1 MNNNTVINIKPLGF
15 HWETINPF
23 LFCAHHLDAYP
34 AGNDQMEPQASLE
47 GRELGNDFEIR
58 DGWRMY
64 HGTKVP
70 GFPAHPHRGFETIT
84 IVLEGMIDHSDS
96 LGGAGRYGKGDVQWM
111 TAGTGLQHS
120 EMFPLINSSKENP
133 LELFQIWLNLP
144 ASAKFVAP
152 HYKML
157 WKEDI
162 PVLALKDSNG
172 KQTVITLIAGNIGNK
187 KALPPPPD
195 SWAAKEENEVA
206 VWLIRMEKG
215 ASWEI
220 PAAMQ
225 DLTRS
230 LYFYKG
236 SHIKIAGQD
245 IPSYKAIILRADNKV
260 IVENG
265 GDEGQL
271 LLLQGRP
278 INEPVSQYGPFV
290 MNTQTEIQQ
299 TIDDYRK
306 TQFGGWP
313 WPRHDHV
320 HERTSGR
327 FAIFTDGRRED
338 R

>member
-34 AGNDQMEPQASLE
+34 VGNDQMEPQATLE

-84 IVLEGMIDHSDS
+84 IVLEGIIDHADS

-144 ASAKFVAP
+144 ASSKFVTP

-157 WKEDI
+157 WKEDL
-162 PVLALKDSNG
+162 PVIAFKDSNG
-172 KQTVITLIAGNIGNK
+172 KQTVITIIAGNIGDK
-187 KALPPPPD
+187 KALPPPPH
-195 SWAAKEENEVA
+195 SWAANEENDVS

-220 PAAMQ
+220 PAATKN
-225 DLTRS
+225 LTRS

-245 IPSYKAIILRADNKV
+245 IPSYQAIILNADNKV
-260 IVENG
+260 VLENG
-265 GDEGQL
+265 GDEGHL

-299 TIDDYRK
+299 TINDYRK

-313 WPRHDHV
+313 WPRPDHV